1 MSPSIWTRCEG
12 RSRLRR
18 LRGEAWRVVE
28 DQYLFSTRKLV
39 DSDAEQ
45 RVLEDLLESSK
56 PAAPPRGLHYLLL
69 TPFRY
74 PPLAHG
80 SRLRTRADP
89 GVWYGS
95 GEQRTA
101 FAEAAYYRLL
111 FLEGTAA
118 AIDSLELD
126 LSAFRASFDTP
137 RGVDL
142 TRAPF
147 AAHRAE
153 ISSPVS
159 YAHSQPLGRDMREAG
174 VEACLFESARDPEG
188 INVALFTPRAFAARK
203 PLPPESWRCVATRGF
218 VEVVKKDVFRR
229 VSHRF
234 ERGQFEVDGKLPAPG
249 LGAP

>member
-1 MSPSIWTRCEG
+1 MSSSIWTRCEG

-39 DSDAEQ
+39 GSDAEQ
-45 RVLEDLLESSK
+45 RVLEELLEASK
-56 PAAPPRGLHYLLL
+56 PAAAPRGLHYLLL

-95 GEQRTA
+95 REQRTA

-126 LSAFRASFDTP
+126 LSAFRAASDTP
-137 RGVDL
+137 RGIDL

-147 AAHRAE
+147 AAHRAA

-159 YAHSQPLGRDMREAG
+159 YAESQPLGREMREAG
-174 VEACLFESARDPEG
+174 VEACLFDCAREPG
-188 INVALFTPRAFAARK
+188 GVNVALFTPRAFAARK
-203 PLPPESWRCVATRGF
+203 PSPPESWRCVAARGF

-229 VSHRF
+229 VSYRF
-234 ERGQFEVDGKLPAPG
+234 ERRQFEVDGKLPAPG
-249 LGAP
+249 LRAG